1 MGKPSKLKNPDA
13 PPSRY
18 EYTDGSRKLY
28 DRDAA
33 PAGTDD
39 EIWNLVLLFEQLADA
54 EGFPI
59 PGRPI
64 VYTELKNRMDSSY
77 TSLSRVRD
85 TVNKPIIRLV
95 EMMIRIYW
103 TKDKNVSKYSI
114 NEFCHRNVFEYYLSF
129 IEDAHGMSA
138 FDNQE
143 PVMDNDYSDYPHHV
157 RSDREIIIDVI
168 RGRVYTEEETQKRLK
183 DFREN
188 N

>member
-1 MGKPSKLKNPDA
+1 VGKPSKLKNPDA
-13 PPSRY
+13 KPSRY

-39 EIWNLVLLFEQLADA
+39 EIWNLVLLFEQLADH

-64 VYTELKNRMDSSY
+64 VYTELKNRMDNSY
-77 TSLSRVRD
+77 ASLSHVRD
-85 TVNKPIIRLV
+85 TCGIAIIRLV
-95 EMMIRIYW
+95 EMMIHIYW

-114 NEFCHRNVFEYYLSF
+114 NDFCHRNVFEYYLSF
-129 IEDAHGMSA
+129 IEDAHGLEVLA
-138 FDNQE
+138 KKE
-143 PVMDNDYSDYPHHV
+143 PVMDNDYSDYPKHV
-157 RSDREIIIDVI
+157 KTDREVIIDVI
-168 RGRVYTEEETQKRLK
+168 RGRVYTEEETERRLK